1 MSFLAPLF
9 FVGLA
14 AIAVPILVH
23 LIQRER
29 KEIIEFPS
37 LMFLRKIPYQ
47 SVERRRIHNWLLL
60 LLRAAAMALL
70 IAAFARPFLMRDPLK
85 AASATAGAR
94 DIVILLDR
102 SASMGYGDHWDRAKE
117 AARKVIQSVGSE
129 DQATLLLFGTGTEEA
144 VRGTSDRGR
153 LETAVKEAT
162 VSSEATRYAP
172 ALRWAQSHLTRSQLP
187 RKEVV
192 LISDFQRTGWERQED
207 IHMPEGTTVTPV
219 SVASETS
226 GLSVASVALQR
237 ASFSN
242 EERVTVTA
250 GLTNRGPQPFTNVP
264 VTLDVEG
271 RAVESKPVTVAPNA
285 SASVTFAQVTAAQP
299 NMRATVRAGSDAM
312 PKDNVF
318 HFVISPSRPVSV
330 LMIQPDGANAT
341 MSMFLNTA
349 LGVSTSPPFKVDAVP
364 VARVTPASF
373 ERRSVVIL
381 NDVTALSTQT
391 DASLK
396 RFVEQGGGLFIVL
409 AEHSPWSG
417 GETPLLPGTLGAP
430 VERLING
437 TSATIGFIDYSH
449 PVFDDFKDPRNGTFT
464 DIRFYQYRSLNPAA
478 TDRVLARFDDGAAA
492 LVERRVG
499 SGRVIAFTSTVDSSW
514 SNFPTRPMFPVVLP
528 EMLKY
533 LGQYEQPLAWY
544 TVGRMLD
551 ISVPLGA
558 IVREGTAGETKD
570 TTRKASAVVVSPSGK
585 QDKMGEGGS
594 PSIELAEQGFY
605 SIRMQGTGE
614 RRPYEVAVNLDP
626 AESDLSPLSPT
637 EFLGSATGRAAVTPT
652 GQSLE
657 RPEMTPA
664 DMEKKQSFW
673 WFLLVGGV
681 LLLLAEAVLANRLSR
696 GGLLREQRS

>member
-70 IAAFARPFLMRDPLK
+70 IAAFARPFLMRNPLQ

-117 AARKVIQSVGSE
+117 AARKVIQTVGSE

-153 LETAVKEAT
+153 LETAVKETT

-207 IHMPEGTTVTPV
+207 IHMPEGTAVTPV
-219 SVASETS
+219 SVASETT
-226 GLSVASVALQR
+226 GLSVSSVALQR

-250 GLTNRGPQPFTNVP
+250 GLTNRGAQPFTNVP
-264 VTLDVEG
+264 VTLEVEG
-271 RAVESKPVTVAPNA
+271 RAVESKSVTVAANA

-364 VARVTPASF
+364 VARVTPTSF

-417 GETPLLPGTLGAP
+417 SDTPLLPGTLGAP

-437 TSATIGFIDYSH
+437 TSGTIGFIDYSH

-478 TDRVLARFDDGAAA
+478 TDRVMARFDDGAAA

-533 LGQYEQPLAWY
+533 LGQYEEPSSWY

-570 TTRKASAVVVSPSGK
+570 TIRKASAVVVSPSGK

-657 RPEMTPA
+657 RPEMTPT
-664 DMEKKQSFW
+664 DMEKKQAFW

-696 GGLLREQRS
+696 GGLLPAEKM